1 MKFTGDIMANGNGF
15 KICYRE
21 QGSKLYI
28 RYFMTYTYKQAKRAL
43 RYYLLYPPRARND
56 NHKLNNPTWKIIPIN
71 KDEIKAGIWREVP
84 F

>member
-1 MKFTGDIMANGNGF
+1 MANGNGF

-21 QGSKLYI
+21 EGS
-28 RYFMTYTYKQAKRAL
+28 YKQAVRAKL
-43 RYYLLYPPRARND
+43 SYERYPPRARND

-71 KDEIKAGIWREVP
+71 KDEVKAGIWREVP

>member
-1 MKFTGDIMANGNGF
+1 MSIDMKRNYYGF

-21 QGSKLYI
+21 FGSPQYI
-28 RYFMTYTYKQAKRAL
+28 RHFITYTYEQAKQAL
-43 RYYLLYPPRARND
+43 DYYLRYPPRARND

-71 KDEIKAGIWREVP
+71 KDEIRAGIWREVP